1 MAKKNKENLI
11 IVATIVIAILVIF
24 LVIILW
30 VQRGMFFYPW
40 HDETSYNML
49 KEFNDFKEINIEN
62 YGEVLHGW
70 LKINSNLEEAPLV
83 IFYGGNAQNTSNTC
97 MYFSSYDI
105 FSYFENYNFLTV
117 DYPEYGLSTG
127 KINAENMLNMGLKVY
142 DYAKTIDGIDE
153 KNIIICGY
161 SIGTGIAS
169 YVASQKDVNG
179 LILISPYDDTLNLYN
194 NVLNIF
200 YGPVEN
206 LARYRFESI
215 KYAENITVKPLII
228 TSKTD
233 EVINYN
239 LSINLSEKFIEKEDV
254 IILENINHAGYFSDE
269 TVLKSIQKYLSEKL

>member
-30 VQRGMFFYPW
+30 VQREMFFYPW

-97 MYFSSYDI
+97 INFSSNDI